1 MFVKEL
7 PNEVREAQ
15 QKKLEELKKQLEIHN
30 TLVVERE
37 IQLRDRKI
45 KFFGTYLFP
54 LFSVT
59 GVQLHVEN
67 AKG

>member
-1 MFVKEL
+1 MFIKEL

-15 QKKLEELKKQLEIHN
+15 QKKLEELKKQLEVQN
-30 TLVVERE
+30 RLVVERE

-54 LFSVT
+54 AFL
-59 GVQLHVEN
+59 
-67 AKG
+67 